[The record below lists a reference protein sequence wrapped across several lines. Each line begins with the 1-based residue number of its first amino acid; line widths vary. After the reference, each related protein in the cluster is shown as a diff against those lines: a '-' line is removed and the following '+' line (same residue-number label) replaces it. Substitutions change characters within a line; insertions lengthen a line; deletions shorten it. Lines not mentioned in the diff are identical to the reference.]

1 MELEEDGFGAICTCT
16 RWVRRE
22 GAFTPNAAHEHM
34 EPARLES
41 FRFSASYFPCWAIYS
56 HKGVLRPC
64 AVLGRQLQP
73 LAGRLAR
80 PLRTRPSP
88 GCPPTGVP
96 HVSGFRLLSPLYSSF
111 IGTCCCWI
119 IDGIL
124 MDSVSWWPPAA
135 PSACQSSA
143 APLHLQEEMETDP
156 LVRHQ
161 DSAALL
167 GVTWL
172 GSALSTF
179 GPCTLGT
186 ATWSHVGAV
195 DRCCYVIPPSPSQ
208 SQGNIHQSPSLGGLI
223 LPDLSPS
230 HLGPPCDNDS

>member
-96 HVSGFRLLSPLYSSF
+96 HTSGFRLLSPLYSSF

-135 PSACQSSA
+135 PLPARA
-143 APLHLQEEMETDP
+143 LPLP
-156 LVRHQ
+156 
-161 DSAALL
+161 
-167 GVTWL
+167 
-172 GSALSTF
+172 STF
-179 GPCTLGT
+179 RKKWRQTPWSGIRTLPL
-186 ATWSHVGAV
+186 
-195 DRCCYVIPPSPSQ
+195 C
-208 SQGNIHQSPSLGGLI
+208 LE
-223 LPDLSPS
+223 
-230 HLGPPCDNDS
+230 